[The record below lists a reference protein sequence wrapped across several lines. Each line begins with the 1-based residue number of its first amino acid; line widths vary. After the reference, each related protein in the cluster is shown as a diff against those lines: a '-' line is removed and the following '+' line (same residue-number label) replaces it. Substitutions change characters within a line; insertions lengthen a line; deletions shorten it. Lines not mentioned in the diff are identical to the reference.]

1 MPAYNAANTLK
12 QSIKDLPDIV
22 DNIVIVD
29 DYSTDETVKI
39 AKSLANRNKKIHLL
53 QHKSN
58 KGYGANQKTC
68 YKKALELKSDIVIM
82 VHPDYQYSPKL
93 ATAMAAMITS
103 GHYDVVL
110 ASRILGK
117 QLVGNEGGMPA
128 WRWYSNRLLTLAQ
141 NILCDNKMSEYHTGY
156 RAFSSEVLKKLPLNK
171 NSDDF
176 VFDNQ
181 MLVQTMYYGFRMG
194 EISCP
199 TRYFEQASSIN
210 WKRSIVYGFGVLKN
224 SLEYYLAARGK
235 MKVSYL
241 LGKHIATRSID

>member
-1 MPAYNAANTLK
+1 MPAYNAASTLK
-12 QSIKDLPDIV
+12 KSIKDLPDIV
-22 DNIVIVD
+22 DNIVVVD
-29 DYSTDETVKI
+29 DYSTDKTVKVAQEL
-39 AKSLANRNKKIHLL
+39 AKKDKRIYFL
-53 QHKSN
+53 QHKNN

-93 ATAMAAMITS
+93 ATAMAAMIAS

-117 QLVGNEGGMPA
+117 QLEPNEGGMPK
-128 WRWYSNRLLTLAQ
+128 WRWVSNRILTLVQ
-141 NILCDNKMSEYHTGY
+141 NILCNNKMSEYHTGY
-156 RAFSSEVLKKLPLNK
+156 RAFSAEVLKKLPLEQ

-181 MLVQTMYYGFRMG
+181 MLVQVMYYGFRMG

-199 TRYFEQASSIN
+199 TRYFEEASSIN
-210 WKRSIVYGFGVLKN
+210 WKRSVVYGLGVLKS
-224 SLEYYLAARGK
+224 SLQYYLAIRGK
-235 MKVSYL
+235 MKVNYL
-241 LGKHIATRSID
+241 PGKHIATRSID